1 MKDKKNWEEKN
12 WEQKLRKRLK
22 VSNEQL
28 LKEMKEA
35 EESVK
40 DTDFPGVEDRLFRRL
55 MERKAAEEEAA
66 RKKTQIRRKRKIV
79 AAALVA
85 VFMMA
90 LGFTAIGEKSYF
102 FRRTEEGDNHL
113 IMDNDNNKI
122 AAGKLEEACLT
133 IEETFGIKMP
143 RLGYKPEGLKFDT
156 LNISGDTAIIVFE
169 YEEKKIYFIQEYQDT
184 QTSRGTTS
192 DREDIDKVYN
202 VWMQMDIIIDGNQLN
217 SQETEYGAQFNIGS
231 YIYRFCGIM
240 DEKEFKE
247 IIENIYFFE

>member
-66 RKKTQIRRKRKIV
+66 RKKTQIRRKRKM
-79 AAALVA
+79 AAVALVA

-133 IEETFGIKMP
+133 IEETFGIKIP
-143 RLGYKPEGLKFDT
+143 RLGYRPEGLKFDT

-169 YEEKKIYFIQEYQDT
+169 YEERKIYFIQEYQDA
-184 QTSRGTTS
+184 QTSRSIVS
-192 DREDIDKVYN
+192 DRRDRESVYN
-202 VWMQMDIIIDGNQLN
+202 EWMKMDIIIN
-217 SQETEYGAQFNIGS
+217 
-231 YIYRFCGIM
+231 
-240 DEKEFKE
+240 
-247 IIENIYFFE
+247 

>member
-66 RKKTQIRRKRKIV
+66 RKKTQIRRKRKM
-79 AAALVA
+79 AAVALVA

-90 LGFTAIGEKSYF
+90 LGFTAVGEKNYF
-102 FRRTEEGDNHL
+102 FRRTEEGDSHL
-113 IMDNDNNKI
+113 IMDNDSNKI
-122 AAGKLEEACLT
+122 EAGNLEEAYQI
-133 IEETFGIKMP
+133 IEENFAAKMP
-143 RLGYKPEGLKFDT
+143 RLGYRPDGFKFDT
-156 LNISGDTAIIVFE
+156 LDMSSDVAIITFE
-169 YEEKKIYFIQEYQDT
+169 YKGNRVHFLQEYKDT
-184 QTSRGTTS
+184 QVSRGANS
-192 DREDIDKVYN
+192 DRKNTSTVYN
-202 VWMQMDIIIDGNQLN
+202 EWLKTDIIIERNELN
-217 SQETEYGAQFNIGS
+217 PQEIEYGARISKGR
-231 YIYRFCGIM
+231 YIYRIMGIM
-240 DEKEFKE
+240 DGEEFKN
-247 IIENIYFFE
+247 IIENIYFPN